1 MGGGAVASPPIA
13 IVALHESPRARIG
26 TASQVRI
33 ATMDFDFSPRQV
45 IVLLLAGCASVAGR
59 SLPVPSPF
67 QRTGSQAGGPWSCV
81 SQRSPRPARRG
92 CLACAPSPRAP
103 ADRISSLAARADA
116 CGRLSRR
123 IGPGHALDGVA
134 SFYWQGQKTA
144 SGEAFDRSA
153 MTAAHPTLPFN
164 SRVRVTHLQTGRSVE
179 VRINDRG
186 PFKPGRVIDLSQRA
200 AEELGITARG
210 LARVRLEV
218 VSN

>member
-1 MGGGAVASPPIA
+1 
-13 IVALHESPRARIG
+13 
-26 TASQVRI
+26 
-33 ATMDFDFSPRQV
+33 MDFDFSPRQV
-45 IVLLLAGCASVAGR
+45 IVLLLAGCASVAGA
-59 SLPVPSPF
+59 VPASAEPIPADRVASW
-67 QRTGSQAGGPWSCV
+67 RTVVVREPAL
-81 SQRSPRPARRG
+81 PRPARRG
-92 CLACAPSPRAP
+92 CLACAPRPRAP
-103 ADRISSLAARADA
+103 ADRISSLAL
-116 CGRLSRR
+116 GRTPAAASPD

>member
-1 MGGGAVASPPIA
+1 MHSG
-13 IVALHESPRARIG
+13 
-26 TASQVRI
+26 
-33 ATMDFDFSPRQV
+33 FSPHQV
-45 IVLLLAGCASVAGR
+45 IALLLAGCAGVAAA
-59 SLPVPSPF
+59 VPAGAEPHPPADRVASW
-67 QRTGSQAGGPWSCV
+67 RTMVVPEPAPPTPGKEWTPRVRAEPSRAGGPNLITG
-81 SQRSPRPARRG
+81 ALG
-92 CLACAPSPRAP
+92 RAP
-103 ADRISSLAARADA
+103 APPSP
-116 CGRLSRR
+116 RR
-123 IGPGHALDGVA
+123 IGPGHALDGMA

-164 SRVRVTHLQTGRSVE
+164 TRVRVTQLQTGRSVE

-186 PFKPGRVIDLSQRA
+186 PFKPGRVIDLSHRA